1 MTELKKKKKK
11 KKSTVG
17 RCGTEGTRLGKKLA
31 PLCQEKGTSFSWE
44 EDLHPTEVHGLAGGG
59 RAELWPHLLPGLG
72 TLAQCA
78 NCTALR
84 GNPIW
89 CQHCVW
95 FRISTQLKSLKGRW
109 MKGKISWAATTTH
122 YCQLL
127 LPSRQESMRAWSMSW
142 PCGWREWTVS
152 FLVLPG

>member
-1 MTELKKKKKK
+1 M
-11 KKSTVG
+11 
-17 RCGTEGTRLGKKLA
+17 
-31 PLCQEKGTSFSWE
+31 
-44 EDLHPTEVHGLAGGG
+44 HGLAGGG

-78 NCTALR
+78 NCTALQ

-95 FRISTQLKSLKGRW
+95 FRISTQLKSLKDRW

-127 LPSRQESMRAWSMSW
+127 LPSRQESVRAWSKSW
-142 PCGWREWTVS
+142 PWGRREWTVS
-152 FLVLPG
+152 FLVLPGYICEQKGALFIITLDNRHKSRLPWTTGTYGNPK